1 MKPSFNVNKLF
12 QFSTLRTRELLDGA
26 SEPYPLPGDA
36 PSAARIVADLLVK
49 GFGLRED
56 AGLDF
61 ILYGDEAAS

>member
-1 MKPSFNVNKLF
+1 MKTANTTQV
-12 QFSTLRTRELLDGA
+12 LRVYVSAWLLTF
-26 SEPYPLPGDA
+26 
-36 PSAARIVADLLVK
+36 ADLLVK

>member
-1 MKPSFNVNKLF
+1 
-12 QFSTLRTRELLDGA
+12 LL
-26 SEPYPLPGDA
+26 GDA
-36 PSAARIVADLLVK
+36 PSVARIVADLLVK